1 MSESRRL
8 PPPAARRK
16 FLSEWAHDLR
26 SLVQAQSLSVLHLQ
40 NGGAVPDGSLLDH
53 MSAGMEQMGFA
64 ATNFIEAAYACVGEP
79 LPAKKVVVDE
89 LLRSATA
96 GLGDLVTLEPSQIVV
111 EASSYALARTTR
123 EMVFLLSRTQVARH
137 LRVTAAA
144 VGGRLTIEVVAGDGP
159 VLPNARRLREQL
171 DGTFST
177 LHSLTG
183 VVVSVKRD
191 GRGLRAVFRVGQIG
205 GNTRPLVLVLAG
217 DPSLAREVTRACRGT
232 GVDVKAWST
241 SVPLLVTLQELDS
254 PSVVAAC
261 VLDAGVSDDWTER
274 LYHAIGREA
283 FRGRV
288 FVVRDDDC
296 RAADAFGNVG
306 AVVAQAGLARALK
319 ALLNRAPTR

>member
-1 MSESRRL
+1 MGRCFRTPGDCGSR
-8 PPPAARRK
+8 
-16 FLSEWAHDLR
+16 
-26 SLVQAQSLSVLHLQ
+26 
-40 NGGAVPDGSLLDH
+40 
-53 MSAGMEQMGFA
+53 
-64 ATNFIEAAYACVGEP
+64 
-79 LPAKKVVVDE
+79 
-89 LLRSATA
+89 
-96 GLGDLVTLEPSQIVV
+96 
-111 EASSYALARTTR
+111 
-123 EMVFLLSRTQVARH
+123 
-137 LRVTAAA
+137 
-144 VGGRLTIEVVAGDGP
+144 
-159 VLPNARRLREQL
+159 L

-288 FVVRDDDC
+288 FVVSDDDHQ
-296 RAADAFGNVG
+296 ASDLVADVG
-306 AVVAQAGLARALK
+306 AVVARAGVASALRAL
-319 ALLNRAPTR
+319 LDRTTTR